1 MTINKLKD
9 LPAQQ
14 RRVIR
19 AWCMYDWANSGYATA
34 GGAAIFPVY
43 FVFLFK
49 DALGESVSFM
59 GITFTGSSTWS
70 LGIAFATALVALSSP
85 VLGVIADRVA
95 IKKALLWIY
104 TIVGSLF
111 TVLMFFSAYAG
122 QPWLYF
128 LAMFIIANIGFAGC
142 LVFYNTFLPH
152 IAPRELLDDVSSRG
166 FAYGYVGGG
175 LLLAVHLAMIL
186 LTRDTQW
193 ADLVTRI
200 AMSSIG
206 LWWFGWA
213 LWTFRLVP
221 EPHIP
226 DAMHGLKPGR
236 AISLAFRELGHTFR
250 QMRGFRVIVI
260 YLASYLLFNDG
271 VQTVLTV
278 AGAYGADTIGI
289 PLVFNMAT
297 ILLIQFVAAFG
308 AMAFSWLAYRLTT
321 KVALALTL
329 VGWSF
334 VVLLGVGV
342 APLEPQEYEDFDY
355 QLAYQPLV
363 GGYLVEAAPELDDS
377 RLDRAWKDEIGHM
390 IFIVPYGERRDIGEF
405 PVTGLTGEKETG
417 KLIEEERKSLPLTD
431 DRIILGKVP
440 VQGLM
445 KEESAARLL
454 DRVRNS
460 QFAPYSITLSG
471 GELDGNSAVGRL
483 HPSTLGDGPLDWWPA
498 LIRQAVWEPLGLEAG
513 YQWLLLGV
521 GVGLVMGGSQA
532 LARSLFAQIV
542 PHTRSGE
549 FFSFFGFMG
558 RVSSVIGPIIYVVV
572 TGVLD
577 TRMAVLSILVLII
590 AGGILLKWVDVNAG
604 ARAADEEDA
613 RHYAESGVA
622 ATE

>member
-1 MTINKLKD
+1 MAINKLKD

-226 DAMHGLKPGR
+226 DAMHGLRPGR

-342 APLEPQEYEDFDY
+342 APLEPHDHGDFDY
-355 QLAYQPLV
+355 QLRYEATA
-363 GGYLVEAAPELDDS
+363 GSYLVEKAPQLEDS
-377 RLDRAWKDEIGHM
+377 RLDRAWAAEIGHITAM
-390 IFIVPYGERRDIGEF
+390 TPDGALRKGESLAADNSMDGENA
-405 PVTGLTGEKETG
+405 G
-417 KLIEEERKSLPLTD
+417 
-431 DRIILGKVP
+431 
-440 VQGLM
+440 
-445 KEESAARLL
+445 RLL
-454 DRVRNS
+454 EAVNTAPD
-460 QFAPYSITLSG
+460 APYSISLAG
-471 GELDGNSAVGRL
+471 GPLDGTRAVGSL
-483 HPSTLGDGPLDWWPA
+483 HPSVLGEGPIDWWPA
-498 LIRQAVWEPLGLEAG
+498 LLRDRVWKPLGLLVG

-558 RVSSVIGPIIYVVV
+558 RVSSVIGPIVYVVV

-577 TRMAVLSILVLII
+577 TRMAVLSILILII
-590 AGGILLKWVDVNAG
+590 AGGILLKWVDVGAG

>member
-1 MTINKLKD
+1 MAIGKLSD

-14 RRVIR
+14 RRIIR

-49 DALGESVSFM
+49 DALGESVSFL
-59 GITFTGSSTWS
+59 GITLTGSSTWS

-85 VLGVIADRVA
+85 ILGVIADRVA
-95 IKKALLWIY
+95 IKKALLWVY
-104 TIVGSLF
+104 TIVGSVF
-111 TVLMFFSAYAG
+111 TVLMFFSAYTG
-122 QPWLYF
+122 QPWLWF

-175 LLLAVHLAMIL
+175 LLLAAHLALIVVFQ
-186 LTRDTQW
+186 DTEW

-200 AMSSIG
+200 AITTIG

-226 DAMHGLKPGR
+226 NEIHGLRPGR
-236 AISLAFRELGHTFR
+236 AVKLACRELAHTFHELK
-250 QMRGFRVIVI
+250 GYRVIVI
-260 YLASYLLFNDG
+260 YLVSYLLFNDG

-297 ILLIQFVAAFG
+297 ILIIQFVAAGG
-308 AMAFSWLAYRLTT
+308 AMAFSWLAGKITT
-321 KVALALTL
+321 KGALAVTL
-329 VGWSF
+329 AGWSLVILF
-334 VVLLGVGV
+334 GVAV
-342 APLEPQEYEDFDY
+342 APLAPEDHGGFDY
-355 QLAYQPLV
+355 QLRYRAEA
-363 GGYLVEAAPELDDS
+363 GGYLVEAAPELGGS
-377 RLDRAWKDEIGHM
+377 RQDQRWGEVIGH
-390 IFIVPYGERRDIGEF
+390 IQVTAPSGDLKAGGEVPAG
-405 PVTGLTGEKETG
+405 
-417 KLIEEERKSLPLTD
+417 
-431 DRIILGKVP
+431 
-440 VQGLM
+440 GLM
-445 KEESAARLL
+445 DEANARLL
-454 DRVRNS
+454 VEQVHSSRQS
-460 QFAPYSITLSG
+460 PYSVSVLG
-471 GELDGNSAVGRL
+471 GSLDELSAVGRL
-483 HPSTLGDGPLDWWPA
+483 HPSTLADGPLDWWPA
-498 LIRQAVWEPLGLEAG
+498 VVRAALWKPLGLQAG

-521 GVGLVMGGSQA
+521 GVGIVMGGSQA

-558 RVSSVIGPIIYVVV
+558 RVSSVFGPILYVVV
-572 TGVLD
+572 TSVVD
-577 TRMAVLSILVLII
+577 TRVAVFSIMALIVV
-590 AGGILLKWVDVNAG
+590 GGIMLRWVDVRAG
-604 ARAADEEDA
+604 ALAADAEDA
-613 RHYAESGVA
+613 RHYSEAGEESPG
-622 ATE
+622 

>member
-1 MTINKLKD
+1 MAINKLKD

-43 FVFLFK
+43 FVLLFK
-49 DALGESVSFM
+49 DALGESVNFL
-59 GITFTGSSTWS
+59 GITLTGSSTWS
-70 LGIAFATALVALSSP
+70 LGIAFATALVAVSSP

-111 TVLMFFSAYAG
+111 TVLMFFSAYTG
-122 QPWLYF
+122 QPWLWF

-186 LTRDTQW
+186 LAQDTQW

-200 AMSSIG
+200 AISSIG

-213 LWTFRLVP
+213 LWTFKLVP

-226 DAMHGLKPGR
+226 NEMRGLKPGR
-236 AISLAFRELGHTFR
+236 ALSLAFRELVHTFH
-250 QMRGFRVIVI
+250 QLKGFRVIVI
-260 YLASYLLFNDG
+260 YLVSYLLFNDG
-271 VQTVLTV
+271 IQTVLTV

-297 ILLIQFVAAFG
+297 ILIIQFVAAGG
-308 AMAFSWLAYRLTT
+308 AMAFSWLAGRTTT
-321 KVALALTL
+321 KGALGLTL

-342 APLEPQEYEDFDY
+342 APLAPHEYEDFDY

-363 GGYLVEAAPELDDS
+363 GGYLVEAAPELEDS
-377 RLDRAWKDEIGHM
+377 RRGRQWGQAIGHIQATAPGGEPM
-390 IFIVPYGERRDIGEF
+390 EGGNVPAG
-405 PVTGLTGEKETG
+405 
-417 KLIEEERKSLPLTD
+417 SLMDEPNA
-431 DRIILGKVP
+431 
-440 VQGLM
+440 
-445 KEESAARLL
+445 SLL
-454 DRVRNS
+454 VEQVRFSEQS
-460 QFAPYSITLSG
+460 QYSILVVG
-471 GELDGNSAVGRL
+471 GGLDGDSAVGRS

-498 LIRQAVWEPLGLEAG
+498 LVRDALWEPLGLQAG

-558 RVSSVIGPIIYVVV
+558 RVSSVFGPILYVVV
-572 TGVLD
+572 TSVLD
-577 TRMAVLSILVLII
+577 TRMAVLSILVLIV
-590 AGGILLKWVDVNAG
+590 AGGILLRWVDVSAG
-604 ARAADEEDA
+604 ALAADDEDA
-613 RHYAESGVA
+613 RHYAEAEESG
-622 ATE
+622 

>member
-1 MTINKLKD
+1 MAIGKLKD

-14 RRVIR
+14 RKVIR

-49 DALGESVSFM
+49 DALGESVSFL
-59 GITFTGSSTWS
+59 GITLTGSSTWS
-70 LGIAFATALVALSSP
+70 LGVALATALVALTSP

-111 TVLMFFSAYAG
+111 TVLMFFSAYTG
-122 QPWLYF
+122 QPWLWF
-128 LAMFIIANIGFAGC
+128 LAMFILANIGFAGC

-175 LLLAVHLAMIL
+175 LLLAIHLAVIVL
-186 LTRDTQW
+186 SQDTEW

-200 AMSSIG
+200 AISTIG
-206 LWWFGWA
+206 IWWFGWA
-213 LWTFRLVP
+213 LWTFKLVP

-226 DAMHGLKPGR
+226 NEIHGLKPGR
-236 AISLAFRELGHTFR
+236 ALSLACRELSRTFH
-250 QMRGFRVIVI
+250 QLKGYRVIVI
-260 YLASYLLFNDG
+260 YLVSYLLFNDG

-308 AMAFSWLAYRLTT
+308 AMVFSWLAYRLTT
-321 KVALALTL
+321 KVALAITL

-334 VVLLGVGV
+334 VVMLGVGV
-342 APLEPQEYEDFDY
+342 APLEPHEHEDFDY
-355 QLAYQPLV
+355 QLSYVREA
-363 GGYLVEAAPELDDS
+363 GGYLVEEAPQLEDTS
-377 RLDRAWKDEIGHM
+377 IDRAWGQDIGH
-390 IFIVPYGERRDIGEF
+390 IRSLAPDGSARPGGEIAGQDMMEPGQAELLLLA
-405 PVTGLTGEKETG
+405 TGTSG
-417 KLIEEERKSLPLTD
+417 
-431 DRIILGKVP
+431 
-440 VQGLM
+440 
-445 KEESAARLL
+445 
-454 DRVRNS
+454 NS
-460 QFAPYSITLSG
+460 PYSASLSG
-471 GELDGNSAVGRL
+471 GELDSETAVGRL
-483 HPSTLGDGPLDWWPA
+483 HPSVLGEGPVDWWPA
-498 LIRQAVWEPLGLEAG
+498 LIRVRVWEPLGLAVG

-558 RVSSVIGPIIYVVV
+558 RVSSVFGPILYVVV
-572 TGVLD
+572 TSVLD
-577 TRMAVLSILVLII
+577 TRMAVLSIMLLIV
-590 AGGILLKWVDVNAG
+590 AGGIILRWVDVSAG
-604 ARAADEEDA
+604 ALVADEEDA
-613 RHYAESGVA
+613 RHYAEAS
-622 ATE
+622 EKM

>member
-1 MTINKLKD
+1 MVSGKLKD
-9 LPAQQ
+9 LSAQQ

-49 DALGESVSFM
+49 DALGESVSIL
-59 GITFTGSSTWS
+59 GIDFTGSSTWS
-70 LGIAFATALVALSSP
+70 LAIAFATALVAISSP

-104 TIVGSLF
+104 TIVGASA
-111 TVLMFFSAYAG
+111 TCLMFFSAYTG
-122 QPWLYF
+122 QPWLWF

-186 LTRDTQW
+186 ATRDTQW

-200 AMSSIG
+200 AISSIG

-213 LWTFRLVP
+213 LWTFKLVP

-226 DAMHGLKPGR
+226 NPIHGLGPGR
-236 AISLAFRELGHTFR
+236 AMALACRELAHTFR
-250 QMRGFRVIVI
+250 EIRGFRVIVI
-260 YLASYLLFNDG
+260 YLISYLLFNDG
-271 VQTVLTV
+271 LQTVLNV

-297 ILLIQFVAAFG
+297 ILIIQFVAAFG
-308 AMAFSWLAYRLTT
+308 AMAFSWLAGRIGT
-321 KVALALTL
+321 KGALSVTL
-329 VGWSF
+329 VGWS
-334 VVLLGVGV
+334 VAVLFGVAV
-342 APLEPQEYEDFDY
+342 APLAPVDHKDFDY
-355 QLAYQPLV
+355 RLAYQ
-363 GGYLVEAAPELDDS
+363 GEEGRYLVEAAPE
-377 RLDRAWKDEIGHM
+377 
-390 IFIVPYGERRDIGEF
+390 
-405 PVTGLTGEKETG
+405 
-417 KLIEEERKSLPLTD
+417 EEESVSDRVWREELGAAGLAVNAGGALKAGDTLSPGEAESLLATVRKS
-431 DRIILGKVP
+431 DRSLYGISV
-440 VQGLM
+440 
-445 KEESAARLL
+445 E
-454 DRVRNS
+454 
-460 QFAPYSITLSG
+460 G
-471 GELDGNSAVGRL
+471 GELDGETGVGARHNSNLGKGRI
-483 HPSTLGDGPLDWWPA
+483 DWWPREV
-498 LIRQAVWEPLGLEAG
+498 RQRVWRPLGLDAP

-521 GVGLVMGGSQA
+521 SVGLVMGGSQA

-558 RVSSVIGPIIYVVV
+558 RVSTVFGPLLYVVV
-572 TGVLD
+572 TGVVD
-577 TRMAVLSILVLII
+577 TRVAVLSLLVLII
-590 AGGILLKWVDVNAG
+590 AGGVMLKWVDAAAG

-613 RHYAESGVA
+613 RHYAEAGEAVPG
-622 ATE
+622 

>member
-1 MTINKLKD
+1 M
-9 LPAQQ
+9 
-14 RRVIR
+14 
-19 AWCMYDWANSGYATA
+19 
-34 GGAAIFPVY
+34 
-43 FVFLFK
+43 
-49 DALGESVSFM
+49 
-59 GITFTGSSTWS
+59 
-70 LGIAFATALVALSSP
+70 
-85 VLGVIADRVA
+85 LGVIADRVA

-111 TVLMFFSAYAG
+111 TVLMFFSAYSG

-175 LLLAVHLAMIL
+175 LLLAIHLAMIL
-186 LTRDTQW
+186 VTRDSQW

-200 AMSSIG
+200 AISSIG

-213 LWTFRLVP
+213 LWTFKLVP

-226 DAMHGLKPGR
+226 NAMHGLRPGR

-297 ILLIQFVAAFG
+297 ILIIQFVAAFG

-329 VGWSF
+329 VGWSL

-342 APLEPQEYEDFDY
+342 APLDPNEHGDFDY
-355 QLAYQPLV
+355 QLRYEAQAEC
-363 GGYLVEAAPELDDS
+363 YLVERAPELEDS
-377 RLDRAWKDEIGHM
+377 RLDQTWAAEIGHITAM
-390 IFIVPYGERRDIGEF
+390 APEGALQQGGDVSASSSMDGENAGRLVEAVGNSPNAPYGI
-405 PVTGLTGEKETG
+405 
-417 KLIEEERKSLPLTD
+417 SL
-431 DRIILGKVP
+431 
-440 VQGLM
+440 
-445 KEESAARLL
+445 A
-454 DRVRNS
+454 
-460 QFAPYSITLSG
+460 G
-471 GELDGNSAVGRL
+471 GPQDGTSAVGAL
-483 HPSTLGDGPLDWWPA
+483 HPSVLGEGPIDWWPH
-498 LIRQAVWEPLGLEAG
+498 LLRQRVWEPLGMPVG

-521 GVGLVMGGSQA
+521 GVGIVMGGSQA

-572 TGVLD
+572 TGILD
-577 TRMAVLSILVLII
+577 TRVAVFSILILIV
-590 AGGILLKWVDVNAG
+590 AGGIVLRWVDVRAG

-613 RHYAESGVA
+613 RHYAEAGQQAS
-622 ATE
+622 E